1 MAPVAAARATVAI
14 ALFALAVGGPRAAAA
29 QGSSIRLDSV
39 LTLWRQRRF
48 FELRDV
54 VARAEA
60 SSAPSDLVARVM
72 VDAAFNRPAESNAGI
87 EAAVVRGGIDDTLV
101 AALRLLQVSNALR
114 LHRYGDAA
122 AAARAGLAMRVTARD
137 AAARHDLENMLRLSS
152 AVSDVPAQSVER
164 TAAITVPIVDG
175 RIPVS
180 IGDSARSYVFDTG
193 ANISTIMRSEAA
205 ALGMRVRPA
214 GIDVGSSTDKR
225 VTADLAVADRLAI
238 GGFTYRNVVFLVLD
252 DELLTFPGGF
262 RIPGIIGFPVIEAM
276 GEVHVRHRN
285 ELFVPLE
292 PSAPLDVN
300 LAFNGYSPLTTVT
313 WNGGGLICRVD
324 TGANTTQLYEPVYR
338 RYREDI
344 ERSGR
349 RDTLRTG
356 GAGGMRAL
364 PAYSLADVRL
374 GVGDTSV
381 TLPRVFV
388 HTSRITRTAEENY
401 LDCNLGHDVLD
412 AFSEY
417 AIDFRRM
424 NFRLR

>member
-1 MAPVAAARATVAI
+1 MARATIAI
-14 ALFALAVGGPRAAAA
+14 AALVVSFAGPAPAAA
-29 QGSSIRLDSV
+29 QAPAIRLDSA

-54 VARAEA
+54 VAKAG
-60 SSAPSDLVARVM
+60 SSETTTDVVARAM

-87 EAAVVRGGIDDTLV
+87 ETAIARGGVDDTLA

-114 LHRYGDAA
+114 LHRYADAA
-122 AAARAGLAMRVTARD
+122 AAARAGLAMRVTAQD
-137 AAARHDLENMLRLSS
+137 AAAKHDLENMLRLAS
-152 AVSDVPAQSVER
+152 AVSDVPAQTVER
-164 TAAITVPIVDG
+164 ASPITIPIADG
-175 RIPVS
+175 RIPVT
-180 IGDSARSYVFDTG
+180 IGDSSRSYVFDTG

-205 ALGMRVRPA
+205 ALGMRIRAA

-238 GGFTYRNVVFLVLD
+238 GGFVYRNVVFLVLD
-252 DELLTFPGGF
+252 DELLSFPGGF

-276 GEVHVRHRN
+276 GEVHVRRGN
-285 ELFVPLE
+285 ELFVPIE
-292 PSAPLDVN
+292 QSAGADVN
-300 LAFNGYSPLTTVT
+300 LAFNGYSPLTTVS
-313 WNGGGLICRVD
+313 WNGRGLICRLD
-324 TGANTTQLYEPVYR
+324 TGANTTQLYEPVFR
-338 RYREDI
+338 RFRGDI
-344 ERSGR
+344 ERMGR

-364 PAYSLADVRL
+364 PAYSLSDVRL

-388 HTSRITRTAEENY
+388 HTSRITRTPEENY

-417 AIDFRRM
+417 SIDFRRM